1 MREKLEGLQYLEV
14 ENRGEEFTEEIYKE
28 FFMGSD
34 LELIGAFADGKL
46 VGIIEW
52 NHEENDFLEG
62 KSNSVNVGEIYVY
75 PAYRGTGLS
84 ETLLRFAEN
93 ISVRTG

>member
-1 MREKLEGLQYLEV
+1 MKSSNSDFLREKLEGLQYVEV

-46 VGIIEW
+46 VGII
-52 NHEENDFLEG
+52 G
-62 KSNSVNVGEIYVY
+62 KVACRLFELINNEIELYY
-75 PAYRGTGLS
+75 LDW
-84 ETLLRFAEN
+84 FM
-93 ISVRTG
+93 